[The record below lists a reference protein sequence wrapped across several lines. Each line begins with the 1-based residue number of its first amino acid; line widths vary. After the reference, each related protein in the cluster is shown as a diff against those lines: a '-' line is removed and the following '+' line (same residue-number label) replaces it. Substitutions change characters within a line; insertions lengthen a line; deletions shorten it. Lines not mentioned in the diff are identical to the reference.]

1 MVFTLALSE
10 TSSQIQCLMKS
21 RRFCFVLLMA
31 VLSSLVISCDKADPD
46 PYEFV
51 NETTGGN
58 THSSISYESSSEPE
72 GTIWFN
78 MNSDLEFSYSVVS
91 LYWCAP
97 NNLKANYSMLR
108 YGKVSGLNDI
118 NVKNVLPEIGWA
130 TRMACVPG
138 YAYVIRY
145 SERDYNT
152 DGYTY
157 IDKYL
162 AIFVVDNLYAS
173 DGSVIGAKIKACPF
187 TPGVGFNQ

>member
-46 PYEFV
+46 PYESL

-78 MNSDLEFSYSVVS
+78 LNSDESFYYASMELFWKVTNNFRVS
-91 LYWCAP
+91 DG
-97 NNLKANYSMLR
+97 NMLR

-118 NVKNVLPEIGWA
+118 NVKSMLPEVGW
-130 TRMACVPG
+130 RYGMACVPG
-138 YAYVIRY
+138 YAYVIHT
-145 SERDYNT
+145 S
-152 DGYTY
+152 